1 MSTRFRIHDSA
12 IVYFDAV
19 RSAASIRGAARRLNV
34 ASSAVNRQ
42 ILNLETEIG
51 TRLFDRLPSGLRLTA
66 AGEILA
72 EHVTTV
78 LQDAERTRSAL
89 DALAGLRTGHIEI
102 ATLEGLCQDI
112 VPSAI
117 KMLGLQGS
125 RITIG
130 VDVMP
135 TADIPDAVAAGN
147 AHLGLAFEVR
157 PRAELQKLA
166 SVRLQLGAIV
176 LAKSPMAKKASVT
189 LRDCSDHQLILP
201 RANFA
206 NREQLI
212 STLSDSDVRGRM
224 LVDAGS
230 ITLMKQ
236 LVLSGVG
243 IAFMTRIGIED
254 ELQSGRLVHVPLFN
268 VRKPILSE
276 LGLFARNGASRPIAV
291 EAFAKIL
298 ARQMAAAE
306 KVDRQHH
313 GTASKSKK

>member
-42 ILNLETEIG
+42 ILNLETELG
-51 TRLFDRLPSGLRLTA
+51 TRLFDRLPGGLRLTA

-125 RITIG
+125 RITVG

-135 TADIPDAVAAGN
+135 TADIPDAVASGN

-157 PRAELQKLA
+157 PRADLQKLA
-166 SVRLQLGAIV
+166 SVRLPLGAVV
-176 LAKSPMAKKASVT
+176 LAKSPMARQTALT

-212 STLSDSDVRGRM
+212 STLSESDVRGRM

-236 LVLSGVG
+236 LVLNGVG

-254 ELQSGRLVHVPLFN
+254 ELKAGRLVHIPLFAG
-268 VRKPILSE
+268 RKPIVSE
-276 LGLFARNGASRPIAV
+276 LGLYARRGPARPIAV

-298 ARQMAAAE
+298 TELMSASE
-306 KVDRQHH
+306 KAGAGRRKAV
-313 GTASKSKK
+313 SKRK